1 MSNLRF
7 ALPSTGALYDGTS
20 KLLSGCGLPVRR
32 ANSRRYTADIP
43 SLPGVDILF
52 QRQSDITIE
61 IDGGSA
67 DIGIVGLDR
76 YLESRLERGN
86 TVLVQDGLGFGNSK
100 LVIAVPGAWLDVT
113 SMADLADIAL
123 EFRAR
128 GRDLRIAS
136 KYGRLVKRFLNKNG
150 VNYVSMI
157 SVSGGLEAA
166 PVMGYADI
174 IADITATGTTLREN
188 GLRIL
193 VDGTIIESQAVIVG
207 NARALADDPEKL
219 ELTRQLL
226 EKIEA
231 SLRAHRYQR
240 VTGDI
245 QGESEDEVA
254 RQVMKRR
261 DLSGLNGPTISAVHT
276 GKDSSWFTVQV
287 LVRKSDLSEV
297 VSHFRK
303 LGGIGISATD
313 VQYVYRDRCVSYERL
328 AEYLDSIKGPSSQ
341 LVE

>member
-1 MSNLRF
+1 MSSLRF
-7 ALPSTGALYDGTS
+7 TLPSTGALFDGTS
-20 KLLSGCGLPVRR
+20 KLLSDCGLAVRR

-76 YLESRLERGN
+76 YYESRLERGD
-86 TVLVQDGLGFGNSK
+86 TVLLHDGLGFGDSK
-100 LVIAVPGAWLDVT
+100 LVIAVPDSWLDVT

-123 EFRAR
+123 EFRSK
-128 GRDLRIAS
+128 GRDLRIAT
-136 KYGRLVKRFLNKNG
+136 KYERLVKRYLNQNG
-150 VNYVSMI
+150 VNYVSMVH
-157 SVSGGLEAA
+157 VSGGLEAA

-193 VDGTIIESQAVIVG
+193 VDGTVIESQSVIVG
-207 NARALADDPEKL
+207 NGQALASDPDKL
-219 ELTRQLL
+219 ANARRIL

-231 SLRAHRYQR
+231 SLRARKYQR

-254 RQVMKRR
+254 RQVMRR
-261 DLSGLNGPTISAVHT
+261 RELGGLDGPTISAVHT
-276 GKDSSWFTVQV
+276 GKQKNWYTVQV
-287 LVRKSDLSEV
+287 LVRKSDLADV
-297 VSHFRK
+297 VSHFRD
-303 LGGIGISATD
+303 LGGIGIAAND
-313 VQYVYRDRCVSYERL
+313 VQYVYRDRCDAYDR
-328 AEYLDSIKGPSSQ
+328 
-341 LVE
+341 LVENLKPFSESDE

>member
-20 KLLSGCGLPVRR
+20 KLLSDCGLAVRR

-43 SLPGVDILF
+43 SLPGVDVLF

-61 IDGGSA
+61 VDDGSA
-67 DIGIVGLDR
+67 DIGVVGLDR
-76 YLESRLERGN
+76 YSESRLERGD
-86 TVLVQDGLGFGNSK
+86 TVLVHDGLGFGDSK
-100 LVIAVPGAWLDVT
+100 LVIAVPDSWLDVT
-113 SMADLADIAL
+113 SMADLADIAI

-136 KYGRLVKRFLNKNG
+136 KYQRLVKRFLNQNG

-193 VDGTIIESQAVIVG
+193 VDGIIIESQAVIVG
-207 NARALADDPEKL
+207 NGRALANDPEKL
-219 ELTRQLL
+219 ALTRQVL

-231 SLRAHRYQR
+231 SLRARNYQR

-261 DLSGLNGPTISAVHT
+261 ELAGVDGPTISAVHT
-276 GKDSSWFTVQV
+276 GKSSSWFTVQV
-287 LVRKSDLSEV
+287 LVKKSDLSEV
-297 VSHFRK
+297 VSHFRD
-303 LGGIGISATD
+303 LGGIGIAAND
-313 VQYVYRDRCVSYERL
+313 VQYVYRDRCGSY
-328 AEYLDSIKGPSSQ
+328 DQ
-341 LVE
+341 LVENLIPFTESGD

>member
-1 MSNLRF
+1 MSSLRF
-7 ALPSTGALYDGTS
+7 TLPSTGALFDGTS
-20 KLLSGCGLPVRR
+20 KLLSDCGLAVRR

-76 YLESRLERGN
+76 YYESRLERGD
-86 TVLVQDGLGFGNSK
+86 TVLLHDGLGFGDSK
-100 LVIAVPGAWLDVT
+100 LVIAVPDSWLDVT

-123 EFRAR
+123 EFRSK
-128 GRDLRIAS
+128 GRDLRIAT
-136 KYGRLVKRFLNKNG
+136 KYERLVKRYLNQNG
-150 VNYVSMI
+150 VNYVSMVH
-157 SVSGGLEAA
+157 VSGGLEAA

-193 VDGTIIESQAVIVG
+193 VDGTVIESQSVIVG
-207 NARALADDPEKL
+207 NGQALASDPDKL
-219 ELTRQLL
+219 ANARRIL

-231 SLRAHRYQR
+231 SLRARKYQR

-254 RQVMKRR
+254 RQVMRR
-261 DLSGLNGPTISAVHT
+261 PELGGLDGPTISAVHT
-276 GKDSSWFTVQV
+276 GKQKNWYTVQV
-287 LVRKSDLSEV
+287 LVRKSDLADV
-297 VSHFRK
+297 VGHFRD
-303 LGGIGISATD
+303 LGGIGIAAND
-313 VQYVYRDRCVSYERL
+313 VQYVYRDRCDAYDR
-328 AEYLDSIKGPSSQ
+328 
-341 LVE
+341 LVENLKPFSESDE

>member
-20 KLLSGCGLPVRR
+20 KLLSDCGLAVRR

-43 SLPGVDILF
+43 SLPGVDVLF

-61 IDGGSA
+61 VDDGSA
-67 DIGIVGLDR
+67 DIGVVGLDR
-76 YLESRLERGN
+76 YSESRLERGD
-86 TVLVQDGLGFGNSK
+86 TVLVHDGLGFGDSK
-100 LVIAVPGAWLDVT
+100 LVIAVPDSWLDVT
-113 SMADLADIAL
+113 SMADLADIAI

-136 KYGRLVKRFLNKNG
+136 KYRRLVKRFLNQNG

-193 VDGTIIESQAVIVG
+193 VDGIIIESQAVIVG
-207 NARALADDPEKL
+207 NGRALANDPEKL
-219 ELTRQLL
+219 ALTRQVL

-231 SLRAHRYQR
+231 SLRAQRYQR

-261 DLSGLNGPTISAVHT
+261 ELAGVDGPTISAVHT
-276 GKDSSWFTVQV
+276 GKSSLWFTVQV
-287 LVRKSDLSEV
+287 LVKKSDLSEV
-297 VSHFRK
+297 VSHFRD
-303 LGGIGISATD
+303 LGGIGIAAND
-313 VQYVYRDRCVSYERL
+313 VQYVYRDRCGSY
-328 AEYLDSIKGPSSQ
+328 DQ
-341 LVE
+341 LVENLIPFTESGD

>member
-7 ALPSTGALYDGTS
+7 ALPSTGALFDGTS
-20 KLLSGCGLPVRR
+20 DLLSACGLGVRR

-43 SLPGVDILF
+43 SLPGVDVLF
-52 QRQSDITIE
+52 QRQSDITTE
-61 IDGGSA
+61 VDGGSA

-76 YLESRLERGN
+76 YSESRLERGD
-86 TVLVQDGLGFGNSK
+86 TVLVHDDLGFGGSK
-100 LVIAVPGAWLDVT
+100 LVIAVPDSWLDVT

-123 EFRAR
+123 EFRAK

-136 KYGRLVKRFLNKNG
+136 KYQRLVKRFLNRNG
-150 VNYVSMI
+150 VNYVSMV
-157 SVSGGLEAA
+157 SASGGLEAA

-193 VDGTIIESQAVIVG
+193 ADGTVIESQAVIVG
-207 NARALADDPEKL
+207 NANALASDPEKL
-219 ELTRQLL
+219 ALTRQLL

-231 SLRAHRYQR
+231 TLRARRYQR

-245 QGESEDEVA
+245 QGESEAEVS

-261 DLSGLNGPTISAVHT
+261 DLSGLNGPTISTVHT
-276 GKDSSWFTVQV
+276 GKGSWFTVQV
-287 LVRKSDLSEV
+287 LVHKSDLPDV
-297 VSHFRK
+297 VSHFRD
-303 LGGIGISATD
+303 LGGIGITSND
-313 VQYVYRDRCVSYERL
+313 VQYVYRDQCISYDRL
-328 AEYLDSIKGPSSQ
+328 AEYLDTIKATSDQS
-341 LVE
+341 VD

>member
-7 ALPSTGALYDGTS
+7 ALPSTGALYDGTAE
-20 KLLSGCGLPVRR
+20 LLAGCGLAVRR

-43 SLPGVDILF
+43 ALPGVDVLF
-52 QRQSDITIE
+52 QRQSDITTE
-61 IDGGSA
+61 VDGGSA
-67 DIGIVGLDR
+67 DIGVVGLDR
-76 YLESRLERGN
+76 YSESRLERGD
-86 TVLVQDGLGFGNSK
+86 TVLVHDGLRFGTSS
-100 LVIAVPGAWLDVT
+100 LVIAVPDSWLDVT

-123 EFRAR
+123 EFRAK

-136 KYGRLVKRFLNKNG
+136 KYQRLVKRFLNMNG
-150 VNYVSMI
+150 VNYVSMV

-193 VDGTIIESQAVIVG
+193 VDGTIIDSQAVIVG
-207 NARALADDPEKL
+207 NGRALANDPEKL
-219 ELTRQLL
+219 TLTRKLL

-231 SLRAHRYQR
+231 SLRANRYQR

-245 QGESEDEVA
+245 QGESEDEVV

-261 DLSGLNGPTISAVHT
+261 ELAGVDGPTISAVHT
-276 GKDSSWFTVQV
+276 SNNSSWFTVQV
-287 LVRKSDLSEV
+287 LVQKTDLTEV
-297 VSHFRK
+297 VNHFRD
-303 LGGIGISATD
+303 LGGIGIAATD
-313 VQYVYRDRCVSYERL
+313 VQYAYRERCDSY
-328 AEYLDSIKGPSSQ
+328 DQ
-341 LVE
+341 LVENLARFRETGN

>member
-20 KLLSGCGLPVRR
+20 SLLAECGLAVRR

-52 QRQSDITIE
+52 QRQSDITVE
-61 IDGGSA
+61 VDGGSA

-76 YLESRLERGN
+76 YSESRLERGD
-86 TVLVQDGLGFGNSK
+86 TVLLHDGLGFGDAR
-100 LVIAVPGAWLDVT
+100 LVIAVPDSWLEVP

-136 KYGRLVKRFLNKNG
+136 KYQRLVKRFLNMNG
-150 VNYVSMI
+150 VNYVSMV
-157 SVSGGLEAA
+157 SVSGALEAA
-166 PVMGYADI
+166 PIMGYADI

-193 VDGTIIESQAVIVG
+193 VDGTVIESQAVIVG
-207 NARALADDPEKL
+207 NGRALAKDPEKL
-219 ELTRQLL
+219 ALVRQLL

-231 SLRAHRYQR
+231 SLRAQRYQR

-245 QGESEDEVA
+245 KGESEDEVA
-254 RQVMKRR
+254 RQVMSRR
-261 DLSGLNGPTISAVHT
+261 DLAGLNGPTISAVHT
-276 GKDSSWFTVQV
+276 GKRNSWFTVQV

-297 VSHFRK
+297 VSHFRG
-303 LGGIGISATD
+303 LGGIGIAAND
-313 VQYVYRDRCVSYERL
+313 VQYVYRDRCVSYDRL
-328 AEYLDSIKGPSSQ
+328 LENLLPFTESGD
-341 LVE
+341 

>member
-20 KLLSGCGLPVRR
+20 KLLTECGLAVRR
-32 ANSRRYTADIP
+32 ANSRRYTADVP
-43 SLPGVDILF
+43 SLPGMDILF
-52 QRQSDITIE
+52 QRQSDITVE
-61 IDGGSA
+61 VDGGSA
-67 DIGIVGLDR
+67 DIGIVGRDR
-76 YLESRLERGN
+76 YYESRLERGD
-86 TVLVQDGLGFGNSK
+86 TVLVHDGLGFGVAR
-100 LVIAVPGAWLDVT
+100 LVIAVPDSWLDVT

-136 KYGRLVKRFLNKNG
+136 KYQRLVKRFLNRNG
-150 VNYVSMI
+150 VNYVSMV

-166 PVMGYADI
+166 PIMGYADI

-193 VDGTIIESQAVIVG
+193 IDGTVIESQAVIVG
-207 NARALADDPEKL
+207 NGRALADDSEKL
-219 ELTRQLL
+219 DLVRQLL

-231 SLRAHRYQR
+231 SLRAGQYQR

-254 RQVMKRR
+254 RQVMSRR
-261 DLSGLNGPTISAVHT
+261 DLGGLNGPTISAVHA
-276 GKDSSWFTVQV
+276 GNGNSWFTVQV

-297 VSHFRK
+297 VSHFRG
-303 LGGIGISATD
+303 LGGVGITAND
-313 VQYVYRDRCVSYERL
+313 VQYVYREHCASYDQLLENLLPFSESGERL
-328 AEYLDSIKGPSSQ
+328 
-341 LVE
+341 

>member
-20 KLLSGCGLPVRR
+20 SLLTECGLAVRR

-52 QRQSDITIE
+52 QRQSDITVE
-61 IDGGSA
+61 VDGGSA

-76 YLESRLERGN
+76 YSESRLERGD
-86 TVLVQDGLGFGNSK
+86 TVLLHDGLGFGDAR
-100 LVIAVPGAWLDVT
+100 LVIAVPDSWLDVT

-136 KYGRLVKRFLNKNG
+136 KYQRLVKRFLNMNG
-150 VNYVSMI
+150 VNYVSMV
-157 SVSGGLEAA
+157 SASGGLEAA
-166 PVMGYADI
+166 PIMGYADI

-193 VDGTIIESQAVIVG
+193 VDGTVIESQAVIVG
-207 NARALADDPEKL
+207 NGRALAKDPEKL
-219 ELTRQLL
+219 ALVRQLL

-231 SLRAHRYQR
+231 SLRAQRYQR

-245 QGESEDEVA
+245 KGESEDEVA
-254 RQVMKRR
+254 RQVMSRP
-261 DLSGLNGPTISAVHT
+261 DLGGLNGPTISAVHT
-276 GKDSSWFTVQV
+276 GKRNSWFTVQV

-297 VSHFRK
+297 VSHFRG
-303 LGGIGISATD
+303 LGGIGIAAND
-313 VQYVYRDRCVSYERL
+313 VQYVYRDRCVSYDRL
-328 AEYLDSIKGPSSQ
+328 LENLLPFTESGD
-341 LVE
+341 

>member
-7 ALPSTGALYDGTS
+7 ALPSTGALYDGTAE
-20 KLLSGCGLPVRR
+20 LLAGSGLAVRR

-43 SLPGVDILF
+43 ALPGVDVLF
-52 QRQSDITIE
+52 QRQSDITTE
-61 IDGGSA
+61 VDGGSA
-67 DIGIVGLDR
+67 DIGVVGLDR
-76 YLESRLERGN
+76 YSESRLERGD
-86 TVLVQDGLGFGNSK
+86 TVLVHDGLGFGTSS
-100 LVIAVPGAWLDVT
+100 LVIAVPDSWLDVT

-123 EFRAR
+123 EFRAK

-136 KYGRLVKRFLNKNG
+136 KYQRLVKRFLNMNG
-150 VNYVSMI
+150 VNYVSMV

-193 VDGTIIESQAVIVG
+193 VDGTIIDSQAVIVG
-207 NARALADDPEKL
+207 NGRALANDPEKL
-219 ELTRQLL
+219 ALTQKLL

-231 SLRAHRYQR
+231 SLRANRYQQ

-245 QGESEDEVA
+245 QGDSEDEIV

-261 DLSGLNGPTISAVHT
+261 ELAGVDGPTISAVHT
-276 GKDSSWFTVQV
+276 DNNSSWFTVQV
-287 LVRKSDLSEV
+287 LVQKTDLTEV
-297 VSHFRK
+297 VNHFRD
-303 LGGIGISATD
+303 LGGIGIAATD
-313 VQYVYRDRCVSYERL
+313 VQYAYRERCDSY
-328 AEYLDSIKGPSSQ
+328 DQ
-341 LVE
+341 LVENLARFRETGN

>member
-7 ALPSTGALYDGTS
+7 ALPSTGALFDGTA
-20 KLLSGCGLPVRR
+20 KLLSECGLSVRR

-43 SLPGVDILF
+43 ALPGVDILF

-67 DIGIVGLDR
+67 DIGVVGLDR
-76 YLESRLERGN
+76 YYESRLERGD
-86 TVLVQDGLGFGNSK
+86 TVLLHDGLGFGAAK
-100 LVIAVPGAWLDVT
+100 LVIAVPDVWLDVT

-123 EFRAR
+123 EFRAK

-136 KYGRLVKRFLNKNG
+136 KYERLVKRFLDQNG
-150 VNYVSMI
+150 VNYVSMVH
-157 SVSGGLEAA
+157 VSGGLEAA

-193 VDGTIIESQAVIVG
+193 VDGEVIESQSVIVG
-207 NARALADDPEKL
+207 NGRALANDPEKL
-219 ELTRQLL
+219 AHARQIL

-231 SLRAHRYQR
+231 SLRARKYQR

-254 RQVMKRR
+254 RQVLKRR
-261 DLSGLNGPTISAVHT
+261 ELAGLDGPTISPIHT
-276 GKDSSWFTVQV
+276 GKKSNWFTVQV
-287 LVRKSDLSEV
+287 LVRKSDLPDV
-297 VSHFRK
+297 VSHLRD
-303 LGGIGISATD
+303 LGGIGIAAND
-313 VQYVYRDRCVSYERL
+313 VQYVYRDRCDSY
-328 AEYLDSIKGPSSQ
+328 DS
-341 LVE
+341 LVENLKPFIDSDE

>member
-1 MSNLRF
+1 MSNLRL

-20 KLLSGCGLPVRR
+20 RLLSDCGLAVRR

-43 SLPGVDILF
+43 SLPGVDVLF

-61 IDGGSA
+61 LDGGSA
-67 DIGIVGLDR
+67 DIGVVGLDR
-76 YLESRLERGN
+76 FSESRLERGN
-86 TVLVQDGLGFGNSK
+86 TVLVHDGLGFGDSR
-100 LVIAVPGAWLDVT
+100 LVIAVPDSWLDVT

-136 KYGRLVKRFLNKNG
+136 KYQRLVKRFLNMNG
-150 VNYVSMI
+150 VNYVSMV

-174 IADITATGTTLREN
+174 VADITATGATLREN

-193 VDGTIIESQAVIVG
+193 VDGIVITSQAVIVG
-207 NARALADDPEKL
+207 DGRALSADPEKL
-219 ELTRQLL
+219 ALTRQLL

-231 SLRAHRYQR
+231 SLRAQKYQR

-245 QGESEDEVA
+245 KGESEDEVA
-254 RQVMKRR
+254 RQVTKRR
-261 DLSGLNGPTISAVHT
+261 ELGGMDGPTISAVHT
-276 GKDSSWFTVQV
+276 GKDNNWFTVQV
-287 LVRKSDLSEV
+287 LVRKTDLSEV
-297 VSHFRK
+297 VSHFRD
-303 LGGIGISATD
+303 LGGIGIAAND
-313 VQYVYRDRCVSYERL
+313 VQYVYRDRCEAYERL
-328 AEYLDSIKGPSSQ
+328 
-341 LVE
+341 VESLEPFMEPGG

>member
-7 ALPSTGALYDGTS
+7 ALPSTGALYDGTAE
-20 KLLSGCGLPVRR
+20 LLAGCGLAVRR

-43 SLPGVDILF
+43 ALPGVDVLF
-52 QRQSDITIE
+52 QRQSDITTE
-61 IDGGSA
+61 VDGGSA
-67 DIGIVGLDR
+67 DIGVVGLDR
-76 YLESRLERGN
+76 YSESRLERGD
-86 TVLVQDGLGFGNSK
+86 TVLVHDGLGFGTSS
-100 LVIAVPGAWLDVT
+100 LVIAVPDSWLDVT

-123 EFRAR
+123 EFRAK

-136 KYGRLVKRFLNKNG
+136 KYQRLVKRFLNMNG
-150 VNYVSMI
+150 VNYVSMV

-193 VDGTIIESQAVIVG
+193 VDGTIIDSQAVIVG
-207 NARALADDPEKL
+207 NGRVLANDPEKL
-219 ELTRQLL
+219 ALTRKLL

-231 SLRAHRYQR
+231 SLRANRYQR

-245 QGESEDEVA
+245 QGDSEVEVV

-261 DLSGLNGPTISAVHT
+261 ELAGVDGPTISAVHT
-276 GKDSSWFTVQV
+276 DNNSSWFTVQV
-287 LVRKSDLSEV
+287 LVQKTDLTEV
-297 VSHFRK
+297 VNHFRD
-303 LGGIGISATD
+303 LGGIGIAATD
-313 VQYVYRDRCVSYERL
+313 VQHACRERCDSY
-328 AEYLDSIKGPSSQ
+328 DQ
-341 LVE
+341 LVENLARFRETGN